1 MPFTKLAEIKNKNKQ
16 QPTVEVTSTDRLLVE
31 GLEWIEGSRIQSHK
45 NVLISQWS
53 LKPVVLNA
61 SWLTV
66 VKQTDRQL
74 TKSDVSH
81 HICISSLEN
90 GPNKRNFQVEWST
103 GSKGRLLLGSRPD
116 TPLTVPQSCM
126 PTLLPMS
133 SPGDCLQGL
142 IFWVYGPLISVS
154 TGLQSPLRPSHSGTK
169 CHTEWHLRL
178 ASDLPGQCPSSV
190 SLTLSAFKVNGWV
203 ALSCYGDVVFLMFV
217 STRKVFHF

>member
-1 MPFTKLAEIKNKNKQ
+1 MPFTKLAEIRKTKTNNNQLWKWK
-16 QPTVEVTSTDRLLVE
+16 PLTDRWE
-31 GLEWIEGSRIQSHK
+31 KGGNEGSRIQSYK

-53 LKPVVLNA
+53 LKPVVLNT

-74 TKSDVSH
+74 TKSDFSR

-90 GPNKRNFQVEWST
+90 GPNKRNLQVEWST
-103 GSKGRLLLGSRPD
+103 GSKERLLLGSRPD

-126 PTLLPMS
+126 FSLLPVS
-133 SPGDCLQGL
+133 SPGGDCLQGL

-154 TGLQSPLRPSHSGTK
+154 TGLLRPSHSGTK

-190 SLTLSAFKVNGWV
+190 SLTLSAFKVNGRV